1 MDKDIKISIDP
12 NLAEFAAKCGPEA
25 FKAYLDFVDKKTTE
39 KANLINKRLDIERAK
54 QEYEF
59 NERDSFYNALANICS
74 DVVNY
79 LAFGKSFDNKSN
91 QIQN

>member
-1 MDKDIKISIDP
+1 MDKDIEISIDP
-12 NLAEFAAKCGPEA
+12 KLAEFAAKCGTEA

-39 KANLINKRLDIERAK
+39 KVNLINKRLDIERAK

-59 NERDSFYNALANICS
+59 SEKDSFYNALANICS
-74 DVVNY
+74 DVVNH
-79 LAFGKSFDNKSN
+79 LAFSKSFDNKPN